1 MLRVYRV
8 VDRVFYHITKKD
20 YDGVYLI
27 TGDEGKGKS
36 NLGLHIINYWY
47 KKLYNECKPEHISHI
62 NLDKMQFAE
71 DLKNLKKY
79 EAIDYDEAGELSN
92 KRAMSKF
99 NYLMSQTYQVIR
111 GDNIFSILTLP
122 SIFDL
127 DAFFSRRRVKGLFNV
142 YARGKV
148 AFYDAKRIKQII
160 NLNQNRILKKVT
172 RVRPLFVDHFKKYE
186 GVLLEPYK
194 EKKAAK
200 MQKIRENLYLEM
212 QENEQF
218 DKIDVAINN
227 LKDKGFNHTEIGKL
241 FNITRQAVDYRVRK
255 LQSAKHI
262 IV

>member
-36 NLGLHIINYWY
+36 NLGLHIIDYWY

-62 NLDKMQFAE
+62 TFDKMQFAE

-200 MQKIRENLYLEM
+200 MQKIRENLYNEM
-212 QENEQF
+212 RQEIQI
-218 DKIDVAINN
+218 DKLDIVISK
-227 LKDKGFNHTEIGKL
+227 LKDKGFTQKEIGEIANMSQRGVGYRLQKL
-241 FNITRQAVDYRVRK
+241 ADRNNIIA
-255 LQSAKHI
+255 
-262 IV
+262 